1 MIGLFSCEVR
11 KTQEGNLPDVKTE
24 GEVNL
29 PQYEVRKTQ
38 EGNLPE
44 VRTEGEVQLPKYDV
58 QGPDVEV
65 GSKKVEVPT
74 LDIQTPQEQ
83 REEEARKGNQS
94 E

>member
-1 MIGLFSCEVR
+1 MKAQKSATTVCITAAALLGLVGCEV
-11 KTQEGNLPDVKTE
+11 K
-24 GEVNL
+24 
-29 PQYEVRKTQ
+29 KTQ

-58 QGPDVEV
+58 QGPEVEV
-65 GSKKVEVPT
+65 GTKKVEVPT

-83 REEEARKGNQS
+83 REEEAKQANPP

>member
-1 MIGLFSCEVR
+1 VREAKANIMKPQRLTTTVCVSAAAILGLASCEV
-11 KTQEGNLPDVKTE
+11 K
-24 GEVNL
+24 
-29 PQYEVRKTQ
+29 KTQ

-44 VRTEGEVQLPKYDV
+44 VKTEGEVQLPKSGV

-74 LDIQTPQEQ
+74 IDIQTPQEQ
-83 REEEARKGNQS
+83 REEEAKQATPP